1 VDAGRLVEGMSDLLR
16 RVLGSD
22 VRLETVLAPS
32 LWRAHADPNQL
43 ESAILNLAVNARDA
57 MPDGGWLTIETANLT
72 IPEPA
77 AAPPGL
83 PAGDHVVVTVTDTG
97 GGMTPDV
104 LSRAFDPFFT
114 TKPVG
119 RGTGLGLSQVYG
131 FVRQSGG
138 QVRLESAPGQGTAV
152 RVYLPRLL
160 GAEAEAPREEPVRA
174 LPRGEA
180 QEVVLVVEDEAVV
193 RQFTV
198 AALEDLGYRVLE
210 ADGAEAALRL
220 LDAHPEVALLFT
232 DIVMPETNG
241 RKLAE
246 EALRRRPGLPVLL
259 TTGYARD
266 AVAEGGVLDPG
277 TQLIGKPFT
286 VQALAAKL
294 REVLDRPA

>member
-1 VDAGRLVEGMSDLLR
+1 MPTPTS
-16 RVLGSD
+16 S
-22 VRLETVLAPS
+22 
-32 LWRAHADPNQL
+32 

-210 ADGAEAALRL
+210 PMGRGGAAAARR
-220 LDAHPEVALLFT
+220 ASRGRAAFT

-266 AVAEGGVLDPG
+266 AVAEGGVLAPG